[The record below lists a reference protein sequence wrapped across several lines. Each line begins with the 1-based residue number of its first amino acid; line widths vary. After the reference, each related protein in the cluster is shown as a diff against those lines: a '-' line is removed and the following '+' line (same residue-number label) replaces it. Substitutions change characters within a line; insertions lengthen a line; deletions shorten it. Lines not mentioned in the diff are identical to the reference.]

1 MSEWLIA
8 AKRADFN
15 SIAARY
21 GISPVLARIIRN
33 RDIITD
39 EDIDMYL
46 NGTLDNLHD
55 PSSMTDMVRAC
66 SLIQQYISDGLKF
79 RIIGDYDVDGICA
92 TYILLRGLRACG
104 ASVDH
109 ALPHRIHDG
118 YGINDH
124 LIDLAHD
131 DGVGVIITCD
141 NGIAADDQIRHAYD
155 LGMHVIVTDHH
166 EVPFDEDEET
176 GERLEL
182 LPTAEAV
189 VDPHREDDPYP
200 YKGICGAVVAWKL
213 ISLLLPM
220 CGIPNADADALVM
233 ELIEEAALA
242 TVCDVMELRDENRII
257 VREGLARMAH
267 TQNTGLRALM
277 DAVGLSGKKLTS
289 YSYGFI
295 LGPCI
300 NASGRIDSADRSL
313 ELLLTEDSYTAAR
326 IASELRAYNDE
337 RKAMTE
343 AGIARAIEDIEG
355 SALKDDRVLVVY
367 LPDIHESVA
376 GLIAGKLRERYE
388 KPTLVFTDG
397 TEGIKGSGRS
407 VEAYNMYEEL
417 AAHRDLYAKFGGHKM
432 AAGLTLS
439 GDAVDELRYRLNAA
453 CSLAEEDMQ
462 TRVMIDTELPLSY
475 PDYAFIEE
483 LGRLEP
489 CGNGNPKPVFALRYL
504 KVDRVEKSRNERAPL
519 IISVTDRN
527 GGRYKLKLFDRDGMF
542 LNSAD
547 AYYGQGTAGDLC
559 DANHTDVMIDVV
571 YTPGIND
578 FRGNRSIEFTVNDYR
593 FRRPE

>member
-1 MSEWLIA
+1 MSEWMIA

-33 RDIITD
+33 RDIISD
-39 EDIDMYL
+39 EEIDMFL

-55 PSSMTDMVRAC
+55 PSTMTDMVRAC
-66 SLIQQYISDGLKF
+66 SLIQQYISEGLKF

-104 ASVDH
+104 ARADH
-109 ALPHRIHDG
+109 AIPHRIHDG

-124 LIDLAHD
+124 LIDLAHE
-131 DGVGVIITCD
+131 DGIDVIITCD

-182 LPTAEAV
+182 LPPAEAV
-189 VDPHREDDPYP
+189 VDPHREGDEYP
-200 YKGICGAVVAWKL
+200 FKGICGAVVAWKL
-213 ISLLLPM
+213 VGLLLPM
-220 CGIPNADADALVM
+220 CGVSDPDTSALM
-233 ELIEEAALA
+233 KELLEEASLA

-257 VREGLARMAH
+257 VREGLKRMAH
-267 TQNTGLRALM
+267 TSNMGLRALM
-277 DAVGLSGKKLTS
+277 DAVGLTGKKLTS

-313 ELLLTEDSYTAAR
+313 DLLISSDSYEAAR
-326 IASELRAYNDE
+326 IASELKSYNDE

-343 AGIARAIEDIEG
+343 AGIARAVDDIEG
-355 SALKDDRVLVVY
+355 SSLRFDRVLVVY

-388 KPTLVFTDG
+388 KPSIVFTDG
-397 TEGIKGSGRS
+397 TDGIKGSGRS
-407 VEAYNMYEEL
+407 IEAYNMYEEL
-417 AAHRDLYAKFGGHKM
+417 AAHRDLYVKFGGHRM
-432 AAGLTLS
+432 AAGLTLD
-439 GDAVDELRYRLNAA
+439 GDVVDELRIRLNDA
-453 CSLAEEDMQ
+453 CTLKDEDMT
-462 TRVMIDTELPLSY
+462 TRVMIDVELPFG
-475 PDYAFIEE
+475 YADSSFIEE
-483 LGRLEP
+483 IGRLEP

-504 KVDRVEKSRNERAPL
+504 RVTRIEKSRNERAPL
-519 IISVTDRN
+519 IISVTDRQ
-527 GGRYKLKLFDRDGMF
+527 GGRYKLKLFDRDGLFMSSVDSF
-542 LNSAD
+542 
-547 AYYGQGTAGDLC
+547 YGRGTAGDLC
-559 DANHTDVMIDVV
+559 DGNPADVMMDVL
-571 YTPGIND
+571 YTPAINEY
-578 FRGNRSIEFTVNDYR
+578 RGNRSIEFTVGDYR
-593 FRRPE
+593 FRKPE